1 MHIKHCEYCNKQ
13 FETENCK
20 KRFCSPRCSNKFL
33 WLDPSY
39 RERMSKIQ
47 KEIQNRPQRK
57 QITKRKSI
65 QWWSNQQN
73 RNKMCKIQKQIHNTD
88 QMKSKTSKFQKQYK
102 NRPNVKAHLSKKQKQ
117 WLSKQQN
124 LISMKRAVTEAMNR
138 PEVKQ
143 KISKSQIQRFKDPK
157 NKQYLKKPKSEI
169 FKLNHS
175 RCMLDKWKN
184 DQYVSH
190 KHSGFFKRK
199 DYKLLSGKIVKIQG
213 NENLYLDQFFNTGG
227 IQSDIL
233 IEDIDIKNGI
243 GIINY
248 VYEGKVHRYFPDF
261 YIISQN
267 KIVEV
272 KSKWTYS
279 QHKQL
284 TDVKLMA
291 CNNLGYVTELKIY

>member
-1 MHIKHCEYCNKQ
+1 MHKKYCEYCNTQ
-13 FETENCK
+13 FETKNYK

-33 WLDPSY
+33 WLDPNY

-57 QITKRKSI
+57 QLSKHKSI
-65 QWWSNQQN
+65 QWWNNQQN

-88 QMKSKTSKFQKQYK
+88 QMKSRTSKFQKQYK
-102 NRPNVKAHLSKKQKQ
+102 NRPDVKAHLSKKQKQ

-124 LISMKRAVTEAMNR
+124 LNSMKQVVRQAMNR

-143 KISKSQIQRFKDPK
+143 KLSKLQKQRYKDPK
-157 NKQYLKKPKSEI
+157 NKQYLKKPKSQI
-169 FKLNHS
+169 SKLNHS
-175 RCMLDKWKN
+175 KCMIQKWKT

-199 DYKLLSGKIVKIQG
+199 EYRLLSGKIVKIQG
-213 NENLYLDQFFNTGG
+213 YENLYLDQFFNSGG
-227 IQSDIL
+227 VQYDIL
-233 IEDIDIKNGI
+233 IQDADIKNVI
-243 GIINY
+243 GVIEY
-248 VYEGKVHRYFPDF
+248 LYEDKIHRYFPDF

-272 KSKWTYS
+272 KSWWTYS
-279 QHKQL
+279 KHKQL
-284 TDVKLMA
+284 TDVKLLA
-291 CNNLGYVTELKIY
+291 CANLGYAIELKIY